1 MKLARRATG
10 RSDIIAFVGGFHG
23 RTYGALS
30 LTASKAAY
38 RRGMGPLL
46 PGIHHIRYPYCFRYC
61 TASRGRSCDL
71 VERELDLLF
80 STRTAPD
87 TVAAIIVEPVQGEG
101 GYVVPPASFMP
112 MLRRVCDEH
121 GIMLV
126 ADEVQSGFGR
136 TGRMFAVDHWGVEP
150 DIMCTA
156 KALGNGM
163 PIAAMVA
170 RHNVMRAWH
179 EGEHGTT
186 YGGNAVAC
194 AAAIAVIE
202 TLVRDHIPERAAR
215 LGRRVME
222 RARGWQSE
230 IPALADVR
238 GLGLMI
244 GLEFMQG
251 GAPAR
256 DLVDRIAANALT
268 RNLLR
273 AVVRHRRQRG
283 PSDPAADHSRGRARR
298 GSRHPSRPP
307 LREEAG
313 SMTVVSDAVEVGNL
327 IGGAFRPS
335 AGGRTFESRNPAHNA
350 DVVGVFPRSDC
361 GRRRCCRRGRA
372 RPAFDG
378 WRRTPWPGRAA
389 IILRASELLEERK
402 EDLAR
407 LMTREMGKV
416 LTEARGDVQEAID
429 MGKFI
434 AGAGRRAFGE
444 TVPSELRDK
453 WAMTMRQPFGV
464 VGCITPWNFPIAI
477 PSWKIFPAMMAGN
490 AVVIKPAEDT
500 PLCALRFVEA
510 LEDAG
515 LPPGVVNVVFGFGEE
530 AGAALVAHPDVAA
543 IYFTGSVDTGRIVS
557 ETCGRMLKKCSLELG
572 GKNAIV
578 VLDDADVELAV
589 DGALWGAFGTS
600 GQRCTAS
607 SRFIVERGALDT
619 FTSRLVER
627 ASALRL
633 GDGLDPKVDVGPVI
647 NETQLTRI
655 HSYTDI
661 GRGRGCIAAARRR
674 DRRRRGPRQRLV
686 LPADGLRRCGRLRCA
701 SPRRRS
707 SDRRW

>member
-1 MKLARRATG
+1 MTA
-10 RSDIIAFVGGFHG
+10 VG
-23 RTYGALS
+23 
-30 LTASKAAY
+30 
-38 RRGMGPLL
+38 
-46 PGIHHIRYPYCFRYC
+46 
-61 TASRGRSCDL
+61 
-71 VERELDLLF
+71 E
-80 STRTAPD
+80 
-87 TVAAIIVEPVQGEG
+87 
-101 GYVVPPASFMP
+101 
-112 MLRRVCDEH
+112 
-121 GIMLV
+121 
-126 ADEVQSGFGR
+126 
-136 TGRMFAVDHWGVEP
+136 AVD
-150 DIMCTA
+150 
-156 KALGNGM
+156 
-163 PIAAMVA
+163 
-170 RHNVMRAWH
+170 
-179 EGEHGTT
+179 
-186 YGGNAVAC
+186 
-194 AAAIAVIE
+194 
-202 TLVRDHIPERAAR
+202 
-215 LGRRVME
+215 
-222 RARGWQSE
+222 
-230 IPALADVR
+230 
-238 GLGLMI
+238 
-244 GLEFMQG
+244 F
-251 GAPAR
+251 
-256 DLVDRIAANALT
+256 
-268 RNLLR
+268 
-273 AVVRHRRQRG
+273 
-283 PSDPAADHSRGRARR
+283 
-298 GSRHPSRPP
+298 
-307 LREEAG
+307 
-313 SMTVVSDAVEVGNL
+313 GNL

-335 AGGRTFESRNPAHNA
+335 EGGRTFESRSPAHKG
-350 DVVGVFPRSDC
+350 DVVGVFPRSTAADVD
-361 GRRRCCRRGRA
+361 A
-372 RPAFDG
+372 AVAVAKAAFDG

-389 IILRASELLEERK
+389 IILRASDLLEERK
-402 EDLAR
+402 EELAR

-477 PSWKIFPAMMAGN
+477 PSWKIFPAVMAGN
-490 AVVIKPAEDT
+490 TVVIKPAEDT

-515 LPPGVVNVVFGFGEE
+515 LPPGVVNVVFGYGEE

-607 SRFIVERGALDT
+607 SRLIVERGALET

-661 GRGRGCIAAARRR
+661 GRGEGASLLLGGEIASDGDLANGWFYRPTVFAGVDTSMRIAQEEIFGPTVVIIPVGSVEEAITAANSTSYGLSLSLYTNDLRTAFHAINDLHSGIVYINAPTIGAEIQLPFGGTRNTGNGHR
-674 DRRRRGPRQRLV
+674 EAGGHV
-686 LPADGLRRCGRLRCA
+686 LDEFTEWKSIYIDYSGRLQRA
-701 SPRRRS
+701 QI
-707 SDRRW
+707 DTE